1 MINMLLSNLNMYY
14 TWKYKRESYKTN
26 EFKVSTPTWNEQFI
40 LPDGSYSAWN
50 IPLYFGY
57 ILKKHETIINNAPTR
72 IFVNPIENGITFKI
86 KIEYYLQL
94 LTSEIMKF
102 LKSTKS
108 NIIKD
113 GKRSSF
119 RNF

>member
-57 ILKKHETIINNAPTR
+57 ILKKHETII
-72 IFVNPIENGITFKI
+72 KMHQQ
-86 KIEYYLQL
+86 EYL
-94 LTSEIMKF
+94 LIQQKMGLH
-102 LKSTKS
+102 LKLKQS
-108 NIIKD
+108 IIC
-113 GKRSSF
+113 
-119 RNF
+119 NF